1 MEIYY
6 TKAHEYT
13 WSDWE
18 YDEEHHWRLCIADYC
33 LSDDLGQN
41 ESMELHQFT
50 TLDNGDRV
58 CKCGY
63 TIKADD
69 TINPG
74 VDKEE
79 EVPKDVKTGFGVT
92 PGKRDRIN
100 DIEWGRTIGPDDG
113 FDGSFYISVNIFPNT
128 SQAFCP

>member
-1 MEIYY
+1 MLFRSE
-6 TKAHEYT
+6 HT
-13 WSDWE
+13 WGDWE
-18 YDEEHHWRLCIADYC
+18 YGETYHWRLCIADYC

-69 TINPG
+69 TIKPG

-92 PGKRDRIN
+92 PVIWSIVIAGCALVAGVCVKKKS
-100 DIEWGRTIGPDDG
+100 TL
-113 FDGSFYISVNIFPNT
+113 
-128 SQAFCP
+128 